1 MVDGTTTTAT
11 TTTKMPGLTATTNT
25 NTTQTTACGMSGLF
39 YEHRNCTSAL
49 MESSDDRTDCPCPDL
64 DFHSSDCEPPHDEL
78 IIPSRESVKIRLPSG
93 KMISRKASSPHTSKH
108 RHRRSASPTTTTHH
122 DSKRVHGNCAMIP
135 DPVTVKTSTPVHKTR
150 QPPTPPT
157 SDSDSELEHS
167 EHSTISSRRES
178 TQNSLAP
185 HVRLPTHRTTIRSS
199 DAQMLAT
206 LPVSTQR
213 TLLATTRK
221 AVERAG
227 REEQEY
233 RRKLDGYGNL
243 KSKERFVNDVPGGK
257 SHKNRFMAQ

>member
-1 MVDGTTTTAT
+1 MGDGTTTTAT
-11 TTTKMPGLTATTNT
+11 TTTTSMLGLKTTTNAT
-25 NTTQTTACGMSGLF
+25 TTQTTPSDMPGLF
-39 YEHRNCTSAL
+39 YEHQNATSAP
-49 MESSDDRTDCPCPDL
+49 MESSDDETNYPCPDL
-64 DFHSSDCEPPHDEL
+64 DFHSSDSEPPDEDL
-78 IIPSRESVKIRLPSG
+78 IIPSKESAKIRLPSG
-93 KMISRKASSPHTSKH
+93 KIISRKANSPHTSKH
-108 RHRRSASPTTTTHH
+108 RHRRSASPTMATHH

-135 DPVTVKTSTPVHKTR
+135 NPSTVKTSTLVQKAG
-150 QPPTPPT
+150 QPPTPPA
-157 SDSDSELEHS
+157 SESDSEP
-167 EHSTISSRRES
+167 EHSTIPSHCEF

-185 HVRLPTHRTTIRSS
+185 HIRLPTHRTTIRSS

-213 TLLATTRK
+213 MLLATTRK